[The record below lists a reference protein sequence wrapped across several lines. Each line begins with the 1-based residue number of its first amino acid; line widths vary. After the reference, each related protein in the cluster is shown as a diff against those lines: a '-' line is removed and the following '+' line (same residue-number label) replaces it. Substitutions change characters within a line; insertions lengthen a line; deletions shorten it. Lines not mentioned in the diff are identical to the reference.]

1 MGGVRA
7 NPFSREREEGGRRRR
22 NMAST
27 TFDLPSTN
35 LDSDMASTT
44 FDWHIFKGQKIV
56 AHNQYCWMAVEQKV
70 FSCRSESSNK

>member
-27 TFDLPSTN
+27 IFDLP
-35 LDSDMASTT
+35 STT

-56 AHNQYCWMAVEQKV
+56 AQSQYCWMAVEQKV
-70 FSCRSESSNK
+70 F